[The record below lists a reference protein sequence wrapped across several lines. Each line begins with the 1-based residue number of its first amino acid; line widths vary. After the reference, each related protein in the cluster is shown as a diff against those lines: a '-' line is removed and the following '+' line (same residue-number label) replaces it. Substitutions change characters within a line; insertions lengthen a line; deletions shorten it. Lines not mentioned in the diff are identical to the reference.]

1 MTASRFNHYCRQG
14 THGNP
19 VSVKLKIALTFKHQ
33 INLMHLVVI
42 VGLRILQD
50 IDKVHGGNAI
60 SILPKGTPGMTT
72 RASLRLNIIKLGN
85 EIVLLRS
92 FHGLQSLSFYLTA
105 KQAPNTTPSA
115 VNTPSGQDSRIQYA
129 LAEKLP

>member
-1 MTASRFNHYCRQG
+1 
-14 THGNP
+14 
-19 VSVKLKIALTFKHQ
+19 
-33 INLMHLVVI
+33 MHLVVI

-60 SILPKGTPGMTT
+60 SILPKGTPSMTT

-92 FHGLQSLSFYLTA
+92 FHGLQSLSLYLTA
-105 KQAPNTTPSA
+105 KQARNTTPST
-115 VNTPSGQDSRIQYA
+115 VNARSGQDNRIPQA
-129 LAEKLP
+129 LPEKLP